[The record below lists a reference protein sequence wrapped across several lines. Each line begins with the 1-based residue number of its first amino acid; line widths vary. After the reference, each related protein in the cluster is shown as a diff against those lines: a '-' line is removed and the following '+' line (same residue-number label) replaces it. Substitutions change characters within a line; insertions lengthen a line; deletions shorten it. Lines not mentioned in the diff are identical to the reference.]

1 MLALDAAALLE
12 AWRARDALIG
22 REITWAGGTGRAAGI
37 DGAGRLVVELAGGG
51 RTELDTGEV
60 HLG

>member
-1 MLALDAAALLE
+1 MLISFIAE
-12 AWRARDALIG
+12 S
-22 REITWAGGTGRAAGI
+22 EITWAGGTGRAAGI

-51 RTELDTGEV
+51 RTELDAGEV